1 MDSLVIA
8 AVLFRSLVISS
19 GDADDCVH
27 RSSDNDV
34 SGVNS
39 PGAGLLL
46 LFHTMVYQYLWQI
59 VCPLSLYLIIHSI
72 GIIRAFSV

>member
-8 AVLFRSLVISS
+8 AVFFRSLVISS

-27 RSSDNDV
+27 RSSVSDNDV

-59 VCPLSLYLIIHSI
+59 VCPLSLFLLAS
-72 GIIRAFSV
+72 